1 MNVLLKSDE
10 IVLYLASHSDIDGT
24 YAWVLSLESYSGP
37 PNRLTQNKRS
47 GRDRKS
53 QRVSKVNSSSS
64 SSSSSSSNSNS
75 NASGSGIHPF
85 AKLHW
90 FKRRPLTEIKKIRA
104 ETIYM
109 RVRVGPAFFIHAD
122 GAVDNDGYL
131 LSHGLYN
138 FDLRGKNEVVIAIP
152 V

>member
-1 MNVLLKSDE
+1 MNVLLKSGE

-37 PNRLTQNKRS
+37 PTRLTQNERS
-47 GRDRKS
+47 GGARKS
-53 QRVSKVNSSSS
+53 QRVSKINSSSS
-64 SSSSSSSNSNS
+64 SSNI

>member
-1 MNVLLKSDE
+1 MNVLLKSGE

-47 GRDRKS
+47 GRARKS

-64 SSSSSSSNSNS
+64 SSSSSRSNS
-75 NASGSGIHPF
+75 NASGNGIHPF

-90 FKRRPLTEIKKIRA
+90 FKRRPLTDIKKIRA